1 MLFSVAGKKQGE
13 GDSNDKWE
21 DAIVEAKGYDEAVS
35 KFVEENPDFTE
46 DVSVRKATV
55 KMIL

>member
-1 MLFSVAGKKQGE
+1 VAGKKQGE